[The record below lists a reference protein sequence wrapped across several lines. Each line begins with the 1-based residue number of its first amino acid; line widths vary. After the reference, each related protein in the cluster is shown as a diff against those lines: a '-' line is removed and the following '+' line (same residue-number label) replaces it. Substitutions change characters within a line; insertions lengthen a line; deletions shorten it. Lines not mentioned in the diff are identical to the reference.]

1 MPKLIYVDKA
11 GKEVPQGSSDSA
23 YQVNMDDPHSMKFL
37 EMLRAGTPPQTLV
50 TKKRSVARSPK
61 PEDASH

>member
-1 MPKLIYVDKA
+1 MPKLIYVDKT

-23 YQVNMDDPHSMKFL
+23 YQVNMDDPNSGKFL

-50 TKKRSVARSPK
+50 TKKKKVKSS
-61 PEDASH
+61 